1 MNRTSGDHGPT
12 RTVGAVETA
21 FKITDALRTHAPA
34 GVSTLANELEMPRS
48 TVYVHLATL
57 EKSGFVVRDG
67 EKYRLGLEF
76 LRYGSSARNSC
87 NVYRAAKGEVEQL
100 AEETGEAGNLGVE
113 QGGKRVILYKHEVGE
128 AIYDNTP
135 TGEFTLMHWTA
146 IGKAIL
152 AYRPRDEVEAIIDEH
167 GLPEATPNTITDS
180 EHLFDEI
187 DTIVTRGYSI
197 ENEERREGVVAIAA
211 PIRDTDTGHS
221 VGAISISGPRHRLRD
236 DGEMKPQFIDAVQNR
251 ANVAELRYN
260 HY

>member
-1 MNRTSGDHGPT
+1 MNRTTGDHGSI

-21 FKITDALRTHAPA
+21 FTITDALRTHAPV
-34 GVSTLANELEMPRS
+34 GVSALAAELDMPRS
-48 TVYVHLATL
+48 TVYVHLTTL
-57 EKSGFVVRDG
+57 EQAGFVVRDG
-67 EKYRLGLEF
+67 EQYRLGLEF

-113 QGGKRVILYKHEVGE
+113 QGGQRVILYKHEVGE

-152 AYRPRDEVEAIIDEH
+152 AYRPREEVEAIVDRH
-167 GLPEATPNTITDS
+167 GLPRSTPNTVTDS
-180 EHLFDEI
+180 EQLFNEL
-187 DTIVTRGYSI
+187 DTIVNDGYSI
-197 ENEERREGVVAIAA
+197 EDEERREGVVAIAA
-211 PIRDTDTGHS
+211 PIRNTDTGHA
-221 VGAISISGPRHRLRD
+221 VGALSISGPRHRLKRD
-236 DGEMKPQFIDAVQNR
+236 GNLNPAFIDAVRNH